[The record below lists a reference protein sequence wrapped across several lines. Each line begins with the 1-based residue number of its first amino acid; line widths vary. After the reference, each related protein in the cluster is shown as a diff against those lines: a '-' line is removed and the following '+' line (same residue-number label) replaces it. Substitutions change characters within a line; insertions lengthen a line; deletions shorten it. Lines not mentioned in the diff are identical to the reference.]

1 VRVTGQATYLDARD
15 ASDSAAHAGKQ
26 LPFRPRVHAYLR
38 PQLRRVALGRALCGR
53 AYVEGD
59 LQAGAYRDS
68 ADIVPVGTRLLLGA
82 GVEVDAPRTGLRL
95 ALSAKNL
102 TNVQTFDVVQYPL
115 PGRSIFLSLMW
126 SNESKKE

>member
-1 VRVTGQATYLDARD
+1 MTATGA
-15 ASDSAAHAGKQ
+15 
-26 LPFRPRVHAYLR
+26 F
-38 PQLRRVALGRALCGR
+38 
-53 AYVEGD
+53 
-59 LQAGAYRDS
+59 RDS

-82 GVEVDAPRTGLRL
+82 GVEIDGLRTGLRL

-126 SNESKKE
+126 SNESKRSEP